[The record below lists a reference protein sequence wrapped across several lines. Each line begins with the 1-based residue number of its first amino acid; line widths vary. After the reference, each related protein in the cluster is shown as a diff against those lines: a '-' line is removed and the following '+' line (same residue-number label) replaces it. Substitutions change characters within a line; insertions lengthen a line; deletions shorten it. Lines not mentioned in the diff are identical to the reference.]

1 MKPHIDLPVQDA
13 REGQKSAHSEL
24 KTTKTIIYIAG
35 PIKGLKNGN
44 KAAFAEAAERLRNM
58 GFVVLNPAALPE
70 GMPVDHYMPICLAM
84 VQAADVICMLP
95 GWHSSAGAN
104 IELDYAK
111 YQGKTV
117 VTYTWLIGKEGETE

>member
-1 MKPHIDLPVQDA
+1 MQMPVK
-13 REGQKSAHSEL
+13 GQKSARGEL
-24 KTTKTIIYIAG
+24 KTTQRIIYIAG
-35 PIKGLKNGN
+35 PMTGLKSANRPV
-44 KAAFAEAAERLRNM
+44 FAEAAETLRSM
-58 GFVVLNPAALPE
+58 GYVVLNPAVLPT
-70 GMPVDHYMPICLAM
+70 GMPGERYMPICLAM
-84 VQAADVICMLP
+84 LEQADIICMLP